1 MLKSMTGYGKAS
13 INLENKNIVVEIK
26 SLNSKQLDVNTK
38 IPSVYKSK
46 ELEIRNIL
54 KSLDRGKVELFLSV
68 ENLDSETSSKINKE
82 KLKSYFVDIKAV
94 ADELGLDSS
103 EISLQSVIKMP
114 DVLSYQQDEFTDNE
128 WIKLSKGIKTAVDS
142 VDEFRVQ
149 EGKVLQEDITNRIN
163 IIANLLIDVEKYENR
178 RVDKVRE
185 RISAKLETIASDSAF
200 DKNRF
205 EQEMIFYLEKLDVT
219 EEKVRLK
226 HHCEYFLKTVETDL
240 PIGKKLGFIS
250 QEIGREIN
258 TLGSKANDSDIQKIV
273 IKMKDE
279 LEKIK
284 EQMLNVL

>member
-13 INLENKNIVVEIK
+13 ITLENKNVVVEIK
-26 SLNSKQLDVNTK
+26 SLNSKLLDVNTK
-38 IPSVYKSK
+38 IPVIYKSK

-54 KSLDRGKVELFLSV
+54 KPLDRGKIELYLSV
-68 ENLDSETSSKINKE
+68 ENLDSETTSSINRE
-82 KLKSYFVDIKAV
+82 KLKSYFEDIKAV
-94 ADELGLDSS
+94 AEELGLNSS
-103 EISLQSVIKMP
+103 EITMQSAINMP
-114 DVLSYQQDEFTDNE
+114 DVLTYKQDKFTDKE
-128 WIKLSKGIKTAVDS
+128 WIELSKGINTAIDNVN
-142 VDEFRVQ
+142 EFRLQ
-149 EGKVLQEDITNRIN
+149 EGKVLQEDITSRIN
-163 IIANLLIDVEKYENR
+163 IIANLLIDVEKYESR

-185 RISAKLETIASDSAF
+185 RISSKLEAISSDSAF

-205 EQEMIFYLEKLDVT
+205 EQEMIFYLEKLDIT

-226 HHCEYFLKTVETDL
+226 HHCEYFLKTVNTDL